1 VFTATT
7 DAGLPFP
14 DMDTLHRWVLEE
26 LANILASLRQAAGAP
41 GAPIA
46 VAADLLLGLEPL
58 IEIGFQWHD
67 LEPVS
72 RAVVDAAARAGDRR
86 SEARALCQLVSAL
99 LETRQI
105 EEAATLARRAAVLC
119 RETGDVIVLFGV
131 LIASAMIAI
140 RRLDYDDAIAH
151 YDEAIQ
157 TIQRQGNQ
165 LGEAHARMS
174 AAFALSAVGR
184 SEEAVAACESSLAIF
199 RDFGDDRGQAHT
211 LYQLGLAR
219 HDLGRIDAAL
229 DSFAESLLVCRA
241 IGLRVWEAY
250 CLFRMAE
257 VHLAADRT
265 ADAVSFAEQSL
276 ALSREL
282 REEANQGRVLA
293 VLGRGLAGLDQ
304 LDRSVA
310 CLREAH
316 EILSRLGDR
325 GADDVGRLLRAAD
338 AAARTASDNQDD
350 HDCEA
355 G

>member
-1 VFTATT
+1 
-7 DAGLPFP
+7 
-14 DMDTLHRWVLEE
+14 
-26 LANILASLRQAAGAP
+26 
-41 GAPIA
+41 
-46 VAADLLLGLEPL
+46 
-58 IEIGFQWHD
+58 
-67 LEPVS
+67 
-72 RAVVDAAARAGDRR
+72 
-86 SEARALCQLVSAL
+86 
-99 LETRQI
+99 
-105 EEAATLARRAAVLC
+105 
-119 RETGDVIVLFGV
+119 
-131 LIASAMIAI
+131 
-140 RRLDYDDAIAH
+140 
-151 YDEAIQ
+151 
-157 TIQRQGNQ
+157 
-165 LGEAHARMS
+165 MS

-257 VHLAADRT
+257 VHLDADRT

-350 HDCEA
+350 HDSEA